1 MSIYVLVHGAFHGA
15 WCWDKIVPLLEEDG
29 HQVIALDLP
38 GHGKDSTPPAQVT
51 IQSYR
56 DAVCHVL
63 DKLNEKVILVGHSMG
78 GLVISSAAEKRPEKI
93 DRLVYI
99 ASHIP
104 DQEQSLFQL
113 STNDPEALPLPA
125 VLSTDQSYLQLDAS
139 VIKANFYGECSD
151 EDVALAQEK
160 LGIQPIAPIMA
171 SVRLTKERFGSVTK
185 IYIETLKDKA
195 ISTACQRASY
205 TKTPCQVIT
214 MDTDHS
220 PFFSKPLELA
230 MHLKGKCL

>member
-1 MSIYVLVHGAFHGA
+1 MGVYVLVHGAFHGA
-15 WCWDKIVPLLEEDG
+15 WCWDKVVPLLEEDG
-29 HQVIALDLP
+29 HHVIAIDLP
-38 GHGKDSTPPAQVT
+38 GHGRDDTPPAQVT
-51 IQSYR
+51 MQSYR
-56 DAVCHVL
+56 DTVCHVL
-63 DKLNEKVILVGHSMG
+63 DELNEKAILVGHSMG

-125 VLSTDQSYLQLDAS
+125 VLSTDQSYLQLDVS
-139 VIKANFYGECSD
+139 VIKANFYGECSN
-151 EDVALAQEK
+151 EDVAMAQQK
-160 LGIQPIAPIMA
+160 IGIQPIAPIMA
-171 SVRLTKERFGSVTK
+171 SVRLTKERFSSIPKV
-185 IYIETLKDKA
+185 YIETLKDKA

-220 PFFSKPLELA
+220 PFLSKPFELA
-230 MHLKGKCL
+230 MHLKGKFL